1 MFPKKELS
9 MDLSNIKNATYVA
22 PINPNAPHVAKCSDM
37 KGTMDLEE
45 ILNSKT
51 ITALGLRSLI
61 IESRSGFKNI
71 DSLKEL
77 FKNNDLQIKQ
87 LSFYE
92 SGASQAKK
100 LQEENESLKQRLL
113 ELERKLGNVV
123 APDQNPF

>member
-1 MFPKKELS
+1 

-123 APDQNPF
+123 STDQNPF